1 MKEKPDKSSEK
12 GVYVTIKLD
21 PRLNAFIEE
30 KTKTSLLSKRKQI
43 IYLLMQSMRKRLA
56 RTVLIFTERSD

>member
-1 MKEKPDKSSEK
+1 MKEKSDKSSEK
-12 GVYVTIKLD
+12 EVYVTIKLD

-43 IYLLMQSMRKRLA
+43 IYLLMQSMR
-56 RTVLIFTERSD
+56 IDGYMER

>member
-1 MKEKPDKSSEK
+1 MKEKSDKSSEK
-12 GVYVTIKLD
+12 GVYVTIELD

-43 IYLLMQSMRKRLA
+43 IYLLMQSMR
-56 RTVLIFTERSD
+56 IDGYMER

>member
-43 IYLLMQSMRKRLA
+43 IYLLMQSMR
-56 RTVLIFTERSD
+56 IDGYM

>member
-21 PRLNAFIEE
+21 PRLNSFIEE

-43 IYLLMQSMRKRLA
+43 IYLLMQSMR
-56 RTVLIFTERSD
+56 IDGYMER

>member
-1 MKEKPDKSSEK
+1 MKEKSDKSSEK

-30 KTKTSLLSKRKQI
+30 KTKTSLLREGANKS
-43 IYLLMQSMRKRLA
+43 
-56 RTVLIFTERSD
+56 LI

>member
-12 GVYVTIKLD
+12 GVYVTITLD

-43 IYLLMQSMRKRLA
+43 IYLLMQSMR
-56 RTVLIFTERSD
+56 IDGYMER

>member
-12 GVYVTIKLD
+12 WVYVTIKLD

-43 IYLLMQSMRKRLA
+43 IYLLMQSMR
-56 RTVLIFTERSD
+56 IDGYMER